1 MHDSWVFRPL
11 CSLRNGCASAQKPR
25 YMAAAAM
32 EHFGPQRRTH
42 PAILLSLANEILVSN
57 YELGPW
63 MHTASEVRNFSFARD
78 GELIRVQ
85 ARIED
90 RFERKGHEFV
100 VLD

>member
-1 MHDSWVFRPL
+1 
-11 CSLRNGCASAQKPR
+11 
-25 YMAAAAM
+25 M

-100 VLD
+100 VLDVVMLGEDRLIEQVRHTAIWPPRKS